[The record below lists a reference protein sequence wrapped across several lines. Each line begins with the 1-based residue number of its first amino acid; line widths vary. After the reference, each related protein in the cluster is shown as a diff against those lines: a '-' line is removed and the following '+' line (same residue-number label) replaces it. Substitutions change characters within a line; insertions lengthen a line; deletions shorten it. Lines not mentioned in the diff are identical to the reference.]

1 MGGAFNYMS
10 LSCRA
15 LCVQSG
21 RVCEVA
27 RGGGGGTL
35 TREGGRK
42 RDMEKTGAWGS
53 KNEKSGLGCSSA
65 S

>member
-1 MGGAFNYMS
+1 M
-10 LSCRA
+10 
-15 LCVQSG
+15 
-21 RVCEVA
+21 A
-27 RGGGGGTL
+27 RGGEGRTL

-65 S
+65 SWLR